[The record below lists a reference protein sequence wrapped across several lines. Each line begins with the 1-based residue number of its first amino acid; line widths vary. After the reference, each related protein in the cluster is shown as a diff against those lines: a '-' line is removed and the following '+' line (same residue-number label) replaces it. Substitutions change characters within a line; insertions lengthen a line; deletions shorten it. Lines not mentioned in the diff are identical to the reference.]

1 MDLLAQPP
9 FRADAKAVAHD
20 QHADH
25 QFRID
30 RRSAYG
36 TVERLQLPPQP
47 VEFDKPINRSQQVL
61 FRHMS
66 FERELV
72 EQRVLFDLPLP
83 HHRLPPA
90 VEICEN
96 YAIIASNTAVFQ
108 QYRKQEAARVASSR
122 TPKMDGEGSGMGLR
136 SRRWRHG
143 AYSTAYPSLC
153 SPRTPHE
160 PGLRSGERVPPISLA
175 LR

>member
-20 QHADH
+20 QHADL

-30 RRSAYG
+30 RRPAHG
-36 TVERLQLPPQP
+36 AVERLQLPPQP
-47 VEFDKPINRSQQVL
+47 VEFDKSINRSQQVL
-61 FRHMS
+61 FGQMP

-72 EQRVLFDLPLP
+72 EQRVLSDFPLL

-96 YAIIASNTAVFQ
+96 YPIIANIPAVFQ
-108 QYRKQEAARVASSR
+108 RPRPNAVIDGRDKFVIPRGSEHTAAI
-122 TPKMDGEGSGMGLR
+122 G
-136 SRRWRHG
+136 
-143 AYSTAYPSLC
+143 
-153 SPRTPHE
+153 
-160 PGLRSGERVPPISLA
+160 
-175 LR
+175 